1 LSANVFLNFSQKES
15 EQTMTTI
22 PILDLK
28 AQYQSIKDEIDAAVL
43 GVMASGYFVLGP
55 NVKALEAELAEYV
68 GCRYGV
74 GVASGTD
81 ALRLSLAALDIGPGD
96 EVITTPFTFVATANT
111 ISHAGARPMF
121 VDIEPRTFNIAPE
134 AIEAAVTERTKAIVP
149 VHLYGQPAEMEAIME
164 IARSHGLYVIEDCA
178 QAIGAEENG
187 RRVGTFGDVACFS
200 FYPTKNL
207 GAYGD
212 GGMVTTDNPDIAER
226 VDLLRRQGGK
236 ARYYHE
242 VLGFNSRL
250 DEIQAALLRVKLR
263 HLDDWQA
270 KRRQIAAR
278 YDGLLSGLDVV
289 TPFVRPGVTH
299 VYHQYT
305 IRVSKRDELHAS
317 LKDRGV
323 STMIYYPL
331 PLHLQKMYDDLG
343 YAKGSLPVSEQAG
356 HEVLSLPMY
365 PELTDEQ
372 IQGVVE
378 AIAALS
384 EPIHR
389 K

>member
-1 LSANVFLNFSQKES
+1 MN
-15 EQTMTTI
+15 TI

-28 AQYQSIKDEIDAAVL
+28 TQYQSIKDEIDAAVL

-55 NVKALEAELAEYV
+55 NVKALEAEVAEYV

-111 ISHAGARPMF
+111 VSHSGARPVF
-121 VDIEPRTFNIAPE
+121 VDIDPRTFNIVPGQ
-134 AIEAAVTERTKAIVP
+134 IEAAITERTRAIVP
-149 VHLYGQPAEMEAIME
+149 VHLYGQPAEMDAIME
-164 IARSHGLYVIEDCA
+164 TARRHNLYVIEDCA
-178 QAIGAEENG
+178 QAIGAEDDK
-187 RRVGTFGDVACFS
+187 RRVGSFGDVACFS

-212 GGMVTTDNPDIAER
+212 GGMVTTNNSEIAER
-226 VDLLRRQGGK
+226 IDVLRRQGGK
-236 ARYYHE
+236 TKYYHE

-250 DEIQAALLRVKLR
+250 DEMQAALLRVKLR

-270 KRRQIAAR
+270 GRRCVAGR
-278 YDGLLSGLDVV
+278 YDELLSELDVAI
-289 TPFVRPGVTH
+289 PFVRSNVTH

-305 IRVSKRDELHAS
+305 IRVPRRDALHQFLQA
-317 LKDRGV
+317 RGIG
-323 STMIYYPL
+323 SMIYYPL
-331 PLHLQKMYDDLG
+331 PLHLQGLYQDLG
-343 YAKGSLPVSEQAG
+343 YAAGSLPVSEGTG

-365 PELTDEQ
+365 PELTEEQ
-372 IQGVVE
+372 IRAVVG
-378 AIAALS
+378 AIGEFLS
-384 EPIHR
+384 SDS
-389 K
+389 